1 MDCKEIFANIQNN
14 FKPEAAAGV
23 DAVYQFSISG
33 EGGGEWNATVS
44 GGTCTVKEGTA
55 DSPNCTVVTDA
66 STWVDIVSKKTSSMS
81 AFMSG
86 KLKIKGDMGLAMK
99 LEPMFLK

>member
-1 MDCKEIFANIQNN
+1 MDCREFFSNVEKS

-33 EGGGEWNATVS
+33 EGGGEWNATVA
-44 GGTCTVKEGTA
+44 GGKCTVREGTA
-55 DSPNCTVVTDA
+55 DSPNCTVVTDVD
-66 STWVDIVSKKTSSMS
+66 TWTNIGSKRISSMD

-86 KLKIKGDMGLAMK
+86 KLRIKGDMGLAMK
-99 LEPMFLK
+99 LESMFLT

>member
-1 MDCKEIFANIQNN
+1 MDCKEIFANIENN
-14 FKPEAAAGV
+14 FRPETAAGV
-23 DAVYQFSISG
+23 EAVYQFNISG
-33 EGGGEWNATVS
+33 EGGGEWNVTIS
-44 GGTCTVKEGTA
+44 GGNCTLREGTA

-66 STWVDIVSKKTSSMS
+66 NTWVDIVSKNTSSMG

-99 LEPMFLK
+99 LEPMFLS

>member
-1 MDCKEIFANIQNN
+1 MDCKEIFANIQNS

-23 DAVYQFSISG
+23 DAAYQFTISG
-33 EGGGEWNATVS
+33 EGGGEWNVKVS
-44 GGTCTVKEGTA
+44 GGTCTVNEGTA
-55 DSPNCTVVTDA
+55 ESPNCTVVTDA
-66 STWVDIVSKKTSSMS
+66 DTWIDIIGKKTSAMD

-86 KLKIKGDMGLAMK
+86 KLRIKGDMGLAMK

>member
-1 MDCKEIFANIQNN
+1 MDCKEFFANIEKS

-33 EGGGEWNATVS
+33 EGGGEWNASIT
-44 GGTCTVKEGTA
+44 GGTCTVTEGTA

-66 STWVDIVSKKTSSMS
+66 NTWMDIVSKQTSAMD

-86 KLKIKGDMGLAMK
+86 KLRIKGDMGLAMK
-99 LEPMFLK
+99 LESMFVG